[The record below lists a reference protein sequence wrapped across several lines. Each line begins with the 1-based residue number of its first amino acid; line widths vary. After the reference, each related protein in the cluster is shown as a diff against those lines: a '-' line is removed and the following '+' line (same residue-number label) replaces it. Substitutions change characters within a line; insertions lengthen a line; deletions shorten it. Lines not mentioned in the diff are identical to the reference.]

1 MKEYG
6 EVKEFV
12 DLKKYNTYGI
22 GGISKYLVMP
32 EDIDDLS
39 SLIKYLN
46 KENIPWYVLGGGSN
60 VILPDEDF
68 DGVII
73 KLDKLNRVVIDN
85 DIIIAESGVS
95 LGMFVNT
102 LLDHGFVN
110 YAHLMGIPGTLGGA
124 IVGNAGAYNVSIF
137 DYLISVSIIDADGNK
152 KILNKEDIKYDYRYT
167 EFKGKNSIVVAASFK
182 GIYGDV
188 ALVRE
193 QIQLNLEKRRN
204 TQPLEY
210 KNAGSV
216 FKNPPEYSAGY
227 LIEHAGL
234 KGLTVGGAKVSE
246 KHANFIINYDNA
258 TSRDIIK
265 LIRIIKNTVED
276 KFNIE
281 LNLEQVIVKWE
292 IVYGKSKKE
301 IE

>member
-32 EDIDDLS
+32 EDIDELS
-39 SLIKYLN
+39 TLIKYLN

-68 DGVII
+68 DGAII

-193 QIQLNLEKRRN
+193 QIQLNMEKRRN

-265 LIRIIKNTVED
+265 LIGIIKNTVED

>member
-85 DIIIAESGVS
+85 DIIAAESGVS

-265 LIRIIKNTVED
+265 LIGIIKNTVED

>member
-85 DIIIAESGVS
+85 DIITAESGVS

-265 LIRIIKNTVED
+265 LIGIIKNTVED

>member
-68 DGVII
+68 DGAII

-188 ALVRE
+188 ALVQE

-265 LIRIIKNTVED
+265 LIGIIKNTVED

>member
-46 KENIPWYVLGGGSN
+46 KDGIPWYVLGGGSN

-68 DGVII
+68 DGAII

-85 DIIIAESGVS
+85 DIITAESGVS

-227 LIEHAGL
+227 LIDHAGL

-265 LIRIIKNTVED
+265 LIGIIKNTVED

>member
-68 DGVII
+68 DGAII

-85 DIIIAESGVS
+85 DIITAEAGIS

-193 QIQLNLEKRRN
+193 EIQLNMEKRRN

-265 LIRIIKNTVED
+265 LIGIIKNTVED

>member
-85 DIIIAESGVS
+85 DIITAEAGIS

-188 ALVRE
+188 AFARE

>member
-227 LIEHAGL
+227 LIDHAGL

-265 LIRIIKNTVED
+265 LIGIIKNTVED

>member
-68 DGVII
+68 DGAII

-85 DIIIAESGVS
+85 DIITAEAGIS

-265 LIRIIKNTVED
+265 LIGIIKNTVED

>member
-68 DGVII
+68 DGAII

-85 DIIIAESGVS
+85 DIITAESGVS

-193 QIQLNLEKRRN
+193 QIQLNMEKRRN

-265 LIRIIKNTVED
+265 LIGIIKNTVED

>member
-46 KENIPWYVLGGGSN
+46 KENISWYVLGGGSN

-68 DGVII
+68 DGAII

-85 DIIIAESGVS
+85 DIITAEAGIS

-265 LIRIIKNTVED
+265 LIGIIKNTVED

>member
-68 DGVII
+68 DGAII

-85 DIIIAESGVS
+85 DIITAEAGIS

-152 KILNKEDIKYDYRYT
+152 KILNKEDIEYDYRYT

-188 ALVRE
+188 ALMRE

-227 LIEHAGL
+227 LIDHAGL

-265 LIRIIKNTVED
+265 LIGIIKNTVED

>member
-68 DGVII
+68 DGAII

-85 DIIIAESGVS
+85 DIITAESGIS

-265 LIRIIKNTVED
+265 LIGIIKNTVED

>member
-68 DGVII
+68 DGAII

-85 DIIIAESGVS
+85 DIITAEAGIS

-152 KILNKEDIKYDYRYT
+152 KILNKEDIEYDYRYT

-188 ALVRE
+188 VLVRE

-265 LIRIIKNTVED
+265 LIGIIKNTVED

>member
-46 KENIPWYVLGGGSN
+46 KENISWYVLGGGSN

-227 LIEHAGL
+227 LIDHAGL

-265 LIRIIKNTVED
+265 LIGIIKNTVED

>member
-68 DGVII
+68 DGAII

-85 DIIIAESGVS
+85 DIITAESGVS

-188 ALVRE
+188 ALVQE

-265 LIRIIKNTVED
+265 LIGIIKNTVED

>member
-32 EDIDDLS
+32 EDIDELS

-46 KENIPWYVLGGGSN
+46 KEGIPWYVLGGGSN

-68 DGVII
+68 DGAII

-85 DIIIAESGVS
+85 DIITADAGIS

-102 LLDHGFVN
+102 LLDRGFVG
-110 YAHLMGIPGTLGGA
+110 YASLMGIPGTLGGA

-167 EFKGKNSIVVAASFK
+167 EFKGKNSIVVTASFK

-234 KGLTVGGAKVSE
+234 KGLIVGGAQVSN

-258 TSRDIIK
+258 KSRDIIK
-265 LIRIIKNTVED
+265 LIEIIKSTVKD

-281 LNLEQVIVKWE
+281 LNLEQVVVKWE
-292 IVYGKSKKE
+292 KVYDESKKE
-301 IE
+301 IK

>member
-68 DGVII
+68 DGAII

-85 DIIIAESGVS
+85 DIITAESGVS

-193 QIQLNLEKRRN
+193 EIQLNLEKRRN

-227 LIEHAGL
+227 LIDHAGL

-265 LIRIIKNTVED
+265 LIGIIKNTVED

>member
-46 KENIPWYVLGGGSN
+46 KDGIPWYVLGGGSN

-68 DGVII
+68 DGAII

-85 DIIIAESGVS
+85 DIITAEAGIS

-152 KILNKEDIKYDYRYT
+152 KILNKEDIEYDYRYT

-188 ALVRE
+188 ALMRE

-265 LIRIIKNTVED
+265 LIGIIKNTVED

>member
-46 KENIPWYVLGGGSN
+46 KDGIPWYVLGGGSN

-68 DGVII
+68 DGAII

-265 LIRIIKNTVED
+265 LIGIIKNTVED

>member
-85 DIIIAESGVS
+85 DIITAEAGIS

-152 KILNKEDIKYDYRYT
+152 KILNKEDIEYDYRYT

-188 ALVRE
+188 ALMRE

-265 LIRIIKNTVED
+265 LIGIIKNTVED

>member
-68 DGVII
+68 DGAII

-85 DIIIAESGVS
+85 DIITAESGVS

-227 LIEHAGL
+227 LIDHAGL

-265 LIRIIKNTVED
+265 LIGIIKNTVED

>member
-46 KENIPWYVLGGGSN
+46 KDGIPWYVLGGGSN

-85 DIIIAESGVS
+85 DIITAESGVS

-265 LIRIIKNTVED
+265 LIGIIKNTVED

>member
-46 KENIPWYVLGGGSN
+46 KEGIPWYVLGGGSN

-68 DGVII
+68 DGAII

-85 DIIIAESGVS
+85 DIITADAGIS

-102 LLDHGFVN
+102 LLDRGFVG
-110 YAHLMGIPGTLGGA
+110 YASLMGIPGTLGGA

-137 DYLISVSIIDADGNK
+137 DYLISVKIMDTAGNIK
-152 KILNKEDIKYDYRYT
+152 ELKKEDIKYDYRYT
-167 EFKGKNSIVVAASFK
+167 EFKGKKLIIISATFK
-182 GIYGDV
+182 GIEGN
-188 ALVRE
+188 ATNARE
-193 QIQLNLEKRRN
+193 QIRVNMEKRRN

-234 KGLTVGGAKVSE
+234 KGLIVGGAQVSN

-258 TSRDIIK
+258 KSRDIIK
-265 LIRIIKNTVED
+265 LIEIIKSTVKD

-281 LNLEQVIVKWE
+281 LNLEQVVVKWE
-292 IVYGKSKKE
+292 KVYDDSKKE
-301 IE
+301 IK

>member
-85 DIIIAESGVS
+85 DIITAESGVS

-227 LIEHAGL
+227 LIDHAGL

-265 LIRIIKNTVED
+265 LIGIIKNTVED

>member
-46 KENIPWYVLGGGSN
+46 KEGIPWYVLGGGSN

-68 DGVII
+68 DGAII

-227 LIEHAGL
+227 LIDHAGL

-265 LIRIIKNTVED
+265 LIGIIKNTVED

>member
-68 DGVII
+68 DGAII

-85 DIIIAESGVS
+85 DIITAEAGIS

-102 LLDHGFVN
+102 LLDRGFVC
-110 YAHLMGIPGTLGGA
+110 YAHLMGIPGALGGA

-137 DYLISVSIIDADGNK
+137 DYLISVKIMDTAGNIIELK
-152 KILNKEDIKYDYRYT
+152 KEDIKYDYRYT
-167 EFKGKNSIVVAASFK
+167 EFKGKKLIIISATFK
-182 GIYGDV
+182 GIEGN
-188 ALVRE
+188 ATNARE

-234 KGLTVGGAKVSE
+234 KGLIVGGAQVSN

-258 TSRDIIK
+258 KSRDIIK
-265 LIRIIKNTVED
+265 LIEIIKSTVKD

-281 LNLEQVIVKWE
+281 LNLEQVVVKWE
-292 IVYGKSKKE
+292 KVYDESKKE
-301 IE
+301 IK

>member
-12 DLKKYNTYGI
+12 DLKKYNTYCI

-46 KENIPWYVLGGGSN
+46 KDGIPWYVLGGGSN

-85 DIIIAESGVS
+85 DIITAESGVS

-193 QIQLNLEKRRN
+193 QIQLNMEKRRN

-265 LIRIIKNTVED
+265 LIGIIKNTVED

>member
-68 DGVII
+68 DGAII

-85 DIIIAESGVS
+85 DIITAESGVS

-188 ALVRE
+188 ALVQE

-227 LIEHAGL
+227 LIDHAGL

-265 LIRIIKNTVED
+265 LIGIIKNTVED